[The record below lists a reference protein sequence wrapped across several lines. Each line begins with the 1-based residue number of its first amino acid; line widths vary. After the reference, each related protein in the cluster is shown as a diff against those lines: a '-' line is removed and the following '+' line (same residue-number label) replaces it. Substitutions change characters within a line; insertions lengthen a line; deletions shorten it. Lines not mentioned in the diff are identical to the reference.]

1 MTVITVTNF
10 HETYEIYATGRFFYP
25 RTEQGGFIAWETC
38 IRRPGYP
45 LTAAV
50 LSTQKKKTLCSTS
63 IELFLILLFVT
74 ARKSQHKFH
83 DESEER
89 RHLIY
94 NHPVMYTGDDTPF
107 QQCYT
112 FEM

>member
-1 MTVITVTNF
+1 MITVTNF

-38 IRRPGYP
+38 IHPPDYP

-50 LSTQKKKTLCSTS
+50 LGTQKKKNETLCNTS
-63 IELFLILLFVT
+63 IRLFLVSLFLT

-89 RHLIY
+89 RHMIY
-94 NHPVMYTGDDTPF
+94 NYPVMYTGDDTPF
-107 QQCYT
+107 QQCYA
-112 FEM
+112 FQI